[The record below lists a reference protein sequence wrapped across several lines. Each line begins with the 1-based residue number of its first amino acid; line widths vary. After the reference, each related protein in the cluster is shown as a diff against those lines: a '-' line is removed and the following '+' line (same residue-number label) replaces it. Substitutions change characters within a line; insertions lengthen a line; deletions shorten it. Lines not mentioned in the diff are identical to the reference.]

1 MTLNKIVATTSLLV
15 ACALFVVACT
25 SQTSSLNPLGP
36 TGVGSLAL
44 SDVPSTES
52 CTDGQDNDGDKL
64 IDCAD
69 PDCAGN
75 AACGEGSKEVCTDGQ
90 DNDGDKL
97 IDCADSDCSEDPSCK
112 TPPPPPGI
120 PCSPGY
126 WKNHT
131 SDFNEWCD
139 EAAAI
144 AGDPFTSCAQIWTA
158 ITCNGGPK
166 NDCTGARRQAAATAL
181 NTVSGCTE

>member
-44 SDVPSTES
+44 SDVPTES
-52 CTDGQDNDGDKL
+52 
-64 IDCAD
+64 
-69 PDCAGN
+69 
-75 AACGEGSKEVCTDGQ
+75 CTDGQ

-166 NDCTGARRQAAATAL
+166 NDCSGARRQAAATAL